1 LRRAS
6 AAALA
11 HAHHH
16 ALEFQGLNFYDLL
29 ESDDFDPVAF
39 INKTFPTERS
49 LQGVEGVITKLDT
62 MVVDIEK
69 DIKV

>member
-1 LRRAS
+1 MPSSPS

-49 LQGVEGVITKLDT
+49 LQGVSC
-62 MVVDIEK
+62 
-69 DIKV
+69 